1 MAEPDEQA
9 GVPAADSA
17 ETPATVGTPATTE
30 TAAAVGTAAATETPA
45 TTEPRPGR
53 ARRAAI
59 VGLRVV
65 AGTVGIVASVA
76 IIGAVG
82 LLPLPAHRIP
92 VPTVTV
98 TPGPA
103 AQVRVCPGALL
114 RLGDESGQNASS
126 ASSLGAPSVTSGGI
140 GASLVSRSIAVSDAG
155 TGGGPSAPHVL
166 TIPPAAGA
174 TLAGAQSQVATVHD
188 YTGFAAASCAEP
200 SGSIWLVG
208 GSAAVGRTTLLT
220 LANSSP
226 VDATVALTILSAS
239 GPVSAPGMSGIVV
252 RAGAQ
257 RVIPL
262 AGFAPNVATPVVHVV
277 SSGGQVVAFL
287 QQSIV
292 RGLDAGGID
301 LVGAGVAP
309 ATHLVIPGV
318 RVLASLGVRKALALS
333 DWDDVAAAIRVA
345 VPGSKAAKVQVSL
358 VPENAT
364 LSGQSFEMDV
374 SSGQVS
380 ELGLG
385 SAANTDASGLAI
397 PDGMYSVVID
407 ANQPVVAGVR
417 VSTAVDPFA
426 GNPTATNSDTSAPR
440 SDFAWFEP
448 SPTLRG
454 DTAVSI
460 ASGPAP
466 MLSAMNP
473 TTATITLTLDAQGG
487 AQSLSLVVPPGSS
500 ASIGVAP
507 GTTYLLKNATGLI
520 AAVSY
525 AGDARLAH
533 YGVASAGP
541 VSGPIVIRP

>member
-1 MAEPDEQA
+1 MPEPDEQVNEDQVA
-9 GVPAADSA
+9 DQVPDQATDAADA
-17 ETPATVGTPATTE
+17 TPDPQS
-30 TAAAVGTAAATETPA
+30 
-45 TTEPRPGR
+45 GR
-53 ARRAAI
+53 ARRAAL

-82 LLPLPAHRIP
+82 LLPLPSHRIA

-98 TPGPA
+98 TPDPTD
-103 AQVRVCPGALL
+103 QVRVCPGALL
-114 RLGDESGQNASS
+114 RLGDESGQNANS
-126 ASSLGAPSVTSGGI
+126 ASSIGAPTVTALGV
-140 GASLVSRSIAVSDAG
+140 GADLISEPITLSDAD
-155 TGGGPSAPHVL
+155 TGGGPSAPDQL

-174 TLAGAQSQVATVHD
+174 TLAGAQSQVADTQD

-208 GSAAVGRTTLLT
+208 GSTALGRTTLLT
-220 LANSSP
+220 LANPSP

-252 RAGAQ
+252 KAGAQ

-262 AGFAPNVATPVVHVV
+262 AGFAPDVETPVVHVV
-277 SSGGQVVAFL
+277 ARGGQVVAAL

-292 RGLDAGGID
+292 RGLDAGGVD
-301 LVGAGVAP
+301 LVGDGVAP

-318 RVLASLGVRKALALS
+318 RVFDALGVNKALALS
-333 DWDDVAAAIRVA
+333 DWDDVVAAVRVA

-358 VPENAT
+358 VPEDAKIDG
-364 LSGQSFEMDV
+364 LSFEMDV

-380 ELGLG
+380 ELGLD
-385 SAANTDASGLAI
+385 SAADTDTGTVAI

-407 ANQPVVAGVR
+407 ADQPVVAGVR
-417 VSTAVDPFA
+417 VSTAVDPAA
-426 GNPTATNSDTSAPR
+426 GDAAATDSDTTAPP
-440 SDFAWFEP
+440 SDFAWFDP
-448 SPTLRG
+448 SPVLGG
-454 DTAVSI
+454 DTAVAI
-460 ASGPAP
+460 AAGPSP

-473 TTATITLTLDAQGG
+473 TKASVTVTLDAQAGG
-487 AQSLSLVVPPGSS
+487 KALTLVVPAGGS
-500 ASIGVAP
+500 ASIAVEP
-507 GTTYLLKNATGLI
+507 DTVYLLKNAKGML

-525 AGDARLAH
+525 AGDARIAH
-533 YGVASAGP
+533 YTVASAGP